1 MVGGALDVKNLLSC
15 VYEASEH
22 VVEDSSGW
30 KQAFL
35 DDGYGARQTQLSA
48 SRRKHLQLVA
58 SPEVGDHKPSV
69 DQVKQ
74 CFPRRQ
80 QVPAMSKLFGCSA
93 MMAFPV
99 PPRMLA
105 LPPPSGVPRGVRLP
119 GPASSSASSLGI
131 SPGGGR
137 VSTGGSDFAAL
148 RGRGPRTRSEHRLA
162 AVSTSLP
169 SGA

>member
-1 MVGGALDVKNLLSC
+1 MIRGALDVKNLLSC

-69 DQVKQ
+69 EQVKL
-74 CFPRRQ
+74 CFPQ
-80 QVPAMSKLFGCSA
+80 
-93 MMAFPV
+93 
-99 PPRMLA
+99 
-105 LPPPSGVPRGVRLP
+105 VRLP
-119 GPASSSASSLGI
+119 SLLTQAAKASPEGLQ
-131 SPGGGR
+131 P
-137 VSTGGSDFAAL
+137 
-148 RGRGPRTRSEHRLA
+148 
-162 AVSTSLP
+162 
-169 SGA
+169 